1 MTPQPRG
8 DENTTAPGTGA
19 LPEAPRKPG
28 FAEEALP
35 HMDAVYRYAVRFTG
49 GNTHE
54 AEDIVQD
61 VFLRAYRS
69 WDTFE
74 QGSNCRAWLFTIC
87 RNRFLRT
94 KERRD
99 RRPEVVASQIDADVE
114 ALAVTAVFSEV
125 EKANPEQEFFASFV
139 DEDVMRA
146 VDDLPEPFRETVILC
161 DIEGLSYPELSEV
174 LEVPVGTVKSR
185 LFRGRRLLQQALYQY
200 ALEMG
205 YVHPKER
212 E

>member
-1 MTPQPRG
+1 MTLEPSG
-8 DENTTAPGTGA
+8 SETAGADPGQA
-19 LPEAPRKPG
+19 SVRKPG
-28 FAEEALP
+28 FTEEALP
-35 HMDAVYRYAVRFTG
+35 HMEAVYRYSLRLTR

-61 VFLRAYRS
+61 VFLQAHRA
-69 WDTFE
+69 WDTY
-74 QGSNCRAWLFTIC
+74 QPGTNCRAWLFTIC
-87 RNRFLRT
+87 RNRFLRK

-99 RRPEVVASQIDADVE
+99 RRPEIVASQIDADVE

-125 EKANPEQEFFASFV
+125 ESADPEKEFFASFV
-139 DEDVMRA
+139 DEEVMRA
-146 VDDLPEPFRETVILC
+146 LDDLPEPYREAVVLS
-161 DIEGLSYPELSEV
+161 DLEGLTYPELSEV

-185 LFRGRRLLQQALYQY
+185 LFRGRRLLQQALYEY

>member
-1 MTPQPRG
+1 MTPEPRG
-8 DENTTAPGTGA
+8 TETAGA
-19 LPEAPRKPG
+19 DPLLETPKRQG

-35 HMDAVYRYAVRFTG
+35 HMEAVYRYAMRLTR

-69 WDTFE
+69 WDTFKR
-74 QGSNCRAWLFTIC
+74 GTNCRAWLFTIC
-87 RNRFLRT
+87 RNRFLRK

-114 ALAVTAVFSEV
+114 ALAVTAVFSEI
-125 EKANPEQEFFASFV
+125 ESADPEQEFFASFV
-139 DEDVMRA
+139 DEEVIKA
-146 VDDLPEPFRETVILC
+146 VDELPEPFRETVVLS
-161 DIEGLSYPELSEV
+161 DIDGLSYPELSEV
-174 LEVPVGTVKSR
+174 LNVPVGTVKSR
-185 LFRGRRLLQQALYQY
+185 LFRGRRLLQQSLYEY

-205 YVHPKER
+205 YLHPKER
-212 E
+212 A

>member
-1 MTPQPRG
+1 MTLEPSRSEREAVEP
-8 DENTTAPGTGA
+8 AP
-19 LPEAPRKPG
+19 PIPRKPG

-35 HMDAVYRYAVRFTG
+35 HMEPVFRYARRLTG

-69 WDTFE
+69 WETFR
-74 QGSNCRAWLFTIC
+74 QGTNCRAWLFTIC

-99 RRPEVVASQIDADVE
+99 RQPEVVASQIDADVE
-114 ALAVTAVFSEV
+114 ALAVTAVFSEIESADP
-125 EKANPEQEFFASFV
+125 EKDFFASFL
-139 DEDVMRA
+139 DEEVLRA
-146 VDDLPEPFRETVILC
+146 VDELPEPFREAVVLS
-161 DIEGLSYPELSEV
+161 DIDGLSYPELSQV

-185 LFRGRRLLQQALYQY
+185 LYRGRRLLQQALYEY

>member
-1 MTPQPRG
+1 MTLEPSG
-8 DENTTAPGTGA
+8 SETAGADPGQA
-19 LPEAPRKPG
+19 SVRKPG
-28 FAEEALP
+28 FTEEALP
-35 HMDAVYRYAVRFTG
+35 HMEAVYRYSLRLTR

-61 VFLRAYRS
+61 VFLQAHRA
-69 WDTFE
+69 WDTY
-74 QGSNCRAWLFTIC
+74 QPGTNCRAWLFTIC
-87 RNRFLRT
+87 RNRFLRK

-99 RRPEVVASQIDADVE
+99 RRPEIVASQIDADVE

-125 EKANPEQEFFASFV
+125 ESADPEKEFFASFV
-139 DEDVMRA
+139 DEEVMRA
-146 VDDLPEPFRETVILC
+146 LDDLPEPYREAVVLS
-161 DIEGLSYPELSEV
+161 DLEGLTYPELSEV

-185 LFRGRRLLQQALYQY
+185 LFRGRRLLQQALYEY
-200 ALEMG
+200 ALEMS

>member
-1 MTPQPRG
+1 MTREPRRTETAAAQPPPK
-8 DENTTAPGTGA
+8 TPG
-19 LPEAPRKPG
+19 KPG

-35 HMDAVYRYAVRFTG
+35 HMEAVYRYAMRLTR
-49 GNTHE
+49 GNSHE

-69 WDTFE
+69 WDTF
-74 QGSNCRAWLFTIC
+74 QPGTNCRAWLFTIC
-87 RNRFLRT
+87 RNRFLRK

-114 ALAVTAVFSEV
+114 ALAVTAVFSEI
-125 EKANPEQEFFASFV
+125 ETADPETDFFSSFI
-139 DEDVMRA
+139 DEEVMRA
-146 VDDLPEPFRETVILC
+146 VDELPEPFRETLILS
-161 DIEGLSYPELSEV
+161 DIDGLGYRELSEV
-174 LEVPVGTVKSR
+174 LEVPIGTVKSR
-185 LFRGRRLLQQALYQY
+185 LYRGRRLLQQALYEY

>member
-1 MTPQPRG
+1 MTPDP
-8 DENTTAPGTGA
+8 PGTQAAGA
-19 LPEAPRKPG
+19 EPTLKSPRKPG

-35 HMDAVYRYAVRFTG
+35 HMEAVYRYSMRLTRG
-49 GNTHE
+49 DTHE

-69 WDTFE
+69 WNTFKP
-74 QGSNCRAWLFTIC
+74 GTNCRGWLFTIC
-87 RNRFLRT
+87 RNGFLRK

-99 RRPEVVASQIDADVE
+99 RRPEIVASQIEADVE
-114 ALAVTAVFSEV
+114 ALAVTAVFSEI
-125 EKANPEQEFFASFV
+125 EAADPEQEFFASFV
-139 DEDVMRA
+139 DEEVMRA
-146 VDDLPEPFRETVILC
+146 IDEVPEPFREAVILS
-161 DIEGLSYPELSEV
+161 DVDGLSYPELSVV
-174 LEVPVGTVKSR
+174 LDVPVGTVKSR
-185 LFRGRRLLQQALYQY
+185 LYRGRRLLQQSLYEY

>member
-1 MTPQPRG
+1 MTLEQSGTKDSPA
-8 DENTTAPGTGA
+8 DSPGGG
-19 LPEAPRKPG
+19 LRKAR

-35 HMDAVYRYAVRFTG
+35 HLDAVYRFALRLTR

-54 AEDIVQD
+54 AEDIAQD

-74 QGSNCRAWLFTIC
+74 SGTNCRAWLFTIC
-87 RNRFLRT
+87 RNRFLR
-94 KERRD
+94 KNERRE
-99 RRPEVVASQIDADVE
+99 RRPEIVASQIDADVE

-125 EKANPEQEFFASFV
+125 ETADPEEEFYASFV
-139 DEDVMRA
+139 DEEVMRA
-146 VDDLPEPFRETVILC
+146 VDELPEPFREAVVLC
-161 DIEGLSYPELSEV
+161 DLEGLSYPELSEV

-185 LFRGRRLLQQALYQY
+185 LYRGRRLLQQALYEY

>member
-1 MTPQPRG
+1 MTVEPSGSGTAGADPLQP
-8 DENTTAPGTGA
+8 PV
-19 LPEAPRKPG
+19 RKPG
-28 FAEEALP
+28 FTEEALP
-35 HMDAVYRYAVRFTG
+35 HMEAVYRYALRLTQA
-49 GNTHE
+49 NAHE

-61 VFLRAYRS
+61 VFLQAYRS
-69 WDTFE
+69 WNSYQRGT
-74 QGSNCRAWLFTIC
+74 NCRAWLFTIC
-87 RNRFLRT
+87 RNRFLRK

-99 RRPEVVASQIDADVE
+99 RRPEIVASQIDADVE

-125 EKANPEQEFFASFV
+125 ESADPEQQFWSSFV
-139 DEDVMRA
+139 DEEVMRA
-146 VDDLPEPFRETVILC
+146 VDDLPEPYRETVVLS
-161 DIEGLSYPELSEV
+161 DLEGLTYPELSEV

-185 LFRGRRLLQQALYQY
+185 LFRGRRLLQQALYEY

>member
-1 MTPQPRG
+1 MRLEPRDTEPAGADPRLETPK
-8 DENTTAPGTGA
+8 
-19 LPEAPRKPG
+19 KPG

-35 HMDAVYRYAVRFTG
+35 HMEAVYRYAMRLTR

-61 VFLRAYRS
+61 VFLRAFRS
-69 WDTFE
+69 WGTFKS
-74 QGSNCRAWLFTIC
+74 GTNCRAWLFTIC
-87 RNRFLRT
+87 RNRFLRK

-99 RRPEVVASQIDADVE
+99 RRPEIVASQIDADVE
-114 ALAVTAVFSEV
+114 ALAVTAVFSEI
-125 EKANPEQEFFASFV
+125 ESADPEQEFFASFV
-139 DEDVMRA
+139 DEEVMRA
-146 VDDLPEPFRETVILC
+146 IDELPEPFRESVVLS
-161 DIEGLSYPELSEV
+161 DVEGLTYPELSEV

-185 LFRGRRLLQQALYQY
+185 LFRGRRLLQQALYEY

-212 E
+212 K